1 MGERKILECTAT
13 GDGHPYP
20 GGDVRKRERSMT
32 DPRQRTRT
40 ASPPGGAAMAGER
53 ESVLARR
60 RLALI
65 ALVAAV
71 PITLGV
77 AIFTGSTMFL
87 IINLVFDL
95 LIAGYVAMLLQIK
108 QGQDSRG
115 GSGARTQRP
124 VQDARVRR

>member
-1 MGERKILECTAT
+1 
-13 GDGHPYP
+13 
-20 GGDVRKRERSMT
+20 MT

-40 ASPPGGAAMAGER
+40 ASAPSGSAMTGAR

-65 ALVAAV
+65 ALIAAV
-71 PITLGV
+71 PITLAA

-108 QGQDSRG
+108 QAQDGRG
-115 GSGARTQRP
+115 GSAVRAQRP
-124 VQDARVRR
+124 GQDARVRR

>member
-1 MGERKILECTAT
+1 
-13 GDGHPYP
+13 
-20 GGDVRKRERSMT
+20 MT
-32 DPRQRTRT
+32 DPRQRTRS
-40 ASPPGGAAMAGER
+40 APAPGGAAMAGAR

-71 PITLGV
+71 PITLGA

-87 IINLVFDL
+87 IINLVIDL

-108 QGQDSRG
+108 QAQESRG
-115 GSGARTQRP
+115 STARTRRP
-124 VQDARVRR
+124 RQDAPVRR

>member
-1 MGERKILECTAT
+1 
-13 GDGHPYP
+13 
-20 GGDVRKRERSMT
+20 MT
-32 DPRQRTRT
+32 DPRQRTRA
-40 ASPPGGAAMAGER
+40 ASPPGGAAMAGAR

-65 ALVAAV
+65 ALVTAV

-124 VQDARVRR
+124 VQDGRVRR

>member
-1 MGERKILECTAT
+1 
-13 GDGHPYP
+13 
-20 GGDVRKRERSMT
+20 MT

-40 ASPPGGAAMAGER
+40 ASPPSGTAMAGAR

-115 GSGARTQRP
+115 STARTRKP
-124 VQDARVRR
+124 RKDAPVRR